1 MPSPY
6 SLPLHA
12 LRLAGKCAL
21 PLILWFSVGELA
33 RWVVLY
39 IATEISHGSWWQA
52 RLVVTLMLV
61 TVVILISMTVVT
73 GMFLSLREAL
83 WETQARRQGPDGQDK
98 EKFWVSLNRVAP
110 AFAVIYLAW
119 ELYLKDAG
127 DFYSMDRFHNLDDD
141 FYTTIL
147 NNIAKGTND
156 EVTYGMGLV
165 GLDWKV
171 SLGAMAVVF
180 GLRMLFSRMV
190 EKGSGKFAGVASAF
204 AEFAFVFCGLNA
216 LFTFTALRGD
226 WASHRAVVSGA
237 TEAWS
242 HAKET
247 VPGWEAFW
255 NWVGDAWPHVVDGL
269 AVPLTWLAIAVLVF
283 GASVD
288 DTRRALRGTRLEQGM
303 DRLEGSHD
311 VTQRAVD
318 RAIGGFMERWVPV
331 VNAFRIT
338 FRGGMALFGLMC
350 LLYVGIHVG
359 VEYLDRSVRWLIGS
373 EIEYMWLFAS
383 KPVVFIGDLLTTC
396 LSYCVLAAA
405 FDIAATRARLRGED
419 ITA

>member
-21 PLILWFSVGELA
+21 PLILWFSVGELV
-33 RWVVLY
+33 RWVVIY
-39 IATEISHGSWWQA
+39 VATEISHGSWWQA
-52 RLVVTLMLV
+52 RLVATLALV
-61 TVVILISMTVVT
+61 TVVILISMTVTT
-73 GMFLSLREAL
+73 GMFLALRNAL
-83 WETQARRQGPDGQDK
+83 WETRARRQDGQED
-98 EKFWVSLNRVAP
+98 ERFWVSLNRVAP

-119 ELYLKDAG
+119 ELYYRDAA
-127 DFYSMDRFHNLDDD
+127 DFYAMDRFHNLDDD
-141 FYTTIL
+141 FYTTVL
-147 NNIAKGTND
+147 NNVAKGTD
-156 EVTYGMGLV
+156 EEVTYGMGLA

-171 SLGAMAVVF
+171 SLGAMVVTF
-180 GLRMLFSRMV
+180 GLRALFSRMV

-216 LFTFTALRGD
+216 IFTFTQLRGD

-237 TEAWS
+237 TEAWE

-255 NWVGDAWPHVVDGL
+255 GWVAEMWPHVLEAL
-269 AVPLTWLAIAVLVF
+269 AVPLTWLAIAVLIF
-283 GASVD
+283 GTSID
-288 DTRRALRGTRLEQGM
+288 DARRALRGTRLETGM
-303 DRLEGSHD
+303 DKLEGTHD

-338 FRGGMALFGLMC
+338 IRGGMALFGFTC
-350 LLYVGIHVG
+350 LLYSGLHVG
-359 VEYLDRSVRWLIGS
+359 SQYLDRAVRTLIGS
-373 EIEYMWLFAS
+373 DVEYMWLVVS
-383 KPVVFIGDLLTTC
+383 KPVVFIGDLLVTC
-396 LSYCVLAAA
+396 LSYSVLAAA